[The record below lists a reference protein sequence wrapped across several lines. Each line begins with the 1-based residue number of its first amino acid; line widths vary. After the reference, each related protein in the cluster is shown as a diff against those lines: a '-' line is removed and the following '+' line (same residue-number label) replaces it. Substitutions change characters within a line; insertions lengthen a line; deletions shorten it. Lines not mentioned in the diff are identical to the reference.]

1 MPTNPL
7 TAAEVLD
14 RMFLDVRCRLLDVAA
29 TLDRLQ
35 RSPGAEGLANERR
48 MQQIREAIDI
58 LNTSGT
64 DRAERL
70 QMLFSDSY
78 IPHWIQGLKTNDP
91 AAHLG
96 GKAFQETV

>member
-1 MPTNPL
+1 MPTNTL

-35 RSPGAEGLANERR
+35 RCPGAEGLVSDRR
-48 MQQIREAIDI
+48 MQLIREAIDI
-58 LNTSGT
+58 LNSTGV

-78 IPHWIQGLKTNDP
+78 LPNWIQGLKTNDP
-91 AAHLG
+91 QVKLG
-96 GKAFQETV
+96 GKAFQEST

>member
-29 TLDRLQ
+29 TLDRLH
-35 RSPGAEGLANERR
+35 RSPGAEEIANERR

-58 LNTSGT
+58 LNTPGT

-91 AAHLG
+91 GAQLG
-96 GKAFQETV
+96 GKAFQESV

>member
-1 MPTNPL
+1 MPTNSL

-29 TLDRLQ
+29 TLDRLH
-35 RSPGAEGLANERR
+35 RSPGADALANDRR

-58 LNTSGT
+58 LNSPGI

-70 QMLFSDSY
+70 QMLFSDAY

-91 AAHLG
+91 QVKLG
-96 GKAFQETV
+96 GKAFQETT